1 MRSFSQEEIN
11 NIINDYYNGMCPKDL
26 GIKYNRNSSSIINKL
41 KSLGE
46 FNPSKQKWTKGEE
59 QILID
64 NYSKVSI
71 DNICK
76 MMPNRNKQS
85 IIAKAC
91 KMGLKNEIF
100 YWDEEDIQI
109 LKDNYLLYG
118 AKYVQEKLNNKF
130 SIIAIKTKAQ
140 KLGVV
145 ASNKWTEE
153 EHQIIRDYYN
163 KKSVDEIAAMIPN
176 HTRKSII
183 ERAMELGVKSGIF
196 YTHEEE
202 EYIKN
207 NWQTK
212 TDEDIAKV
220 LNRTQRKIRDKR
232 LNMGLCRVEHG
243 VDSYKQI
250 SDYLRGNNYEWKKKS
265 MEACNYKCV
274 LSGEKFS
281 DIHHIYGFNMIVD
294 QVLKKLGIEV
304 IEMSKFTQAQLDII
318 LTEFKK
324 EQDKY
329 PLGVCLKK
337 DLHINFHQIYGMGNN
352 TEDQWKQFVSQYKKA
367 YQSKN

>member
-1 MRSFSQEEIN
+1 
-11 NIINDYYNGMCPKDL
+11 
-26 GIKYNRNSSSIINKL
+26 
-41 KSLGE
+41 
-46 FNPSKQKWTKGEE
+46 
-59 QILID
+59 
-64 NYSKVSI
+64 
-71 DNICK
+71 
-76 MMPNRNKQS
+76 
-85 IIAKAC
+85 
-91 KMGLKNEIF
+91 
-100 YWDEEDIQI
+100 
-109 LKDNYLLYG
+109 
-118 AKYVQEKLNNKF
+118 
-130 SIIAIKTKAQ
+130 
-140 KLGVV
+140 
-145 ASNKWTEE
+145 
-153 EHQIIRDYYN
+153 
-163 KKSVDEIAAMIPN
+163 MIPN

-304 IEMSKFTQAQLDII
+304 VEMSKFTQAQLDII

-329 PLGVCLKK
+329 PVGVCLKK
-337 DLHINFHQIYGMGNN
+337 DLHISFHQIYGMGNN